1 MTMILRPDIFKT
13 KPFDAA
19 EVLDTDEAIEEFLNA
34 ALETNDPAFIAE
46 ALGTIARARNMSAL
60 AKEVGMSRAALY
72 KALSG
77 EGNPEF
83 ATILKVAKALGL
95 KLSVKK
101 AA

>member
-1 MTMILRPDIFKT
+1 MALKT

-34 ALETNDPAFIAE
+34 ALETNDPAFITT

-83 ATILKVAKALGL
+83 ATILKVAQALGL

>member
-1 MTMILRPDIFKT
+1 MALKT

-19 EVLDTDEAIEEFLNA
+19 EILDNEDAIDEFLA
-34 ALETNDPAFIAE
+34 AAFETNDAPFIAK
-46 ALGTIARARNMSAL
+46 ALGVIARARNMSAL
-60 AKEVGMSRAALY
+60 AKEVGMSRPALY

-83 ATILKVAKALGL
+83 ATIVKVVNALGL
-95 KLSVKK
+95 KLSAKK

>member
-1 MTMILRPDIFKT
+1 MEGVTMALKT

-19 EVLDTDEAIEEFLNA
+19 EVLDNEDAIDEFLMA
-34 ALETNDPAFIAE
+34 AFETNDAAFIAK
-46 ALGTIARARNMSAL
+46 ALGVIARARNMSAL

-83 ATILKVAKALGL
+83 ATIVKVVNALGL
-95 KLSVKK
+95 KLSAKK

>member
-1 MTMILRPDIFKT
+1 MEGMNMALKT

-19 EVLDTDEAIEEFLNA
+19 EVLDNEDAIDEFLMA
-34 ALETNDPAFIAE
+34 AFETNDAAFIAK
-46 ALGTIARARNMSAL
+46 ALGVIARARNMSAL

-83 ATILKVAKALGL
+83 ATIVKVVNALGL
-95 KLSVKK
+95 KLTAEK

>member
-1 MTMILRPDIFKT
+1 MALKT

-19 EVLDTDEAIEEFLNA
+19 EILDNEDAIDEFLTA
-34 ALETNDPAFIAE
+34 AFETNDALFIAK
-46 ALGTIARARNMSAL
+46 ALGVIARARNMSAL

-83 ATILKVAKALGL
+83 ATIVKVVNALGL
-95 KLSVKK
+95 KLSAKK